1 MCAIIEDRIR
11 INKIMSLTL
20 SMRLDCRSTNLDELA
35 HLCVVALQTFYDG
48 ACPEE
53 CLEARAR
60 DFAAWH
66 LRAFARLRPRFCV
79 SGTGPVIDRKLT
91 YGNSVAIRAIAKT
104 KNMSRYRKDSW
115 LMSQSAAN
123 QSPGQIPC

>member
-11 INKIMSLTL
+11 INKIMSNTL
-20 SMRLDCRSTNLDELA
+20 SMRLDNRPANLDELA
-35 HLCVVALQTFYDG
+35 HLCVVALQLYYDG

-66 LRAFARLRPRFCV
+66 LARLGDDPQRRRRPTPTR
-79 SGTGPVIDRKLT
+79 
-91 YGNSVAIRAIAKT
+91 
-104 KNMSRYRKDSW
+104 
-115 LMSQSAAN
+115 
-123 QSPGQIPC
+123 

>member
-11 INKIMSLTL
+11 INKIMSHTL
-20 SMRLDCRSTNLDELA
+20 SVRLNNRPENLDELA
-35 HLCVVALQTFYDG
+35 HLCVVALQLYYDG

-66 LRAFARLRPRFCV
+66 LARLGDDPQQV
-79 SGTGPVIDRKLT
+79 NGDDDLHSGHST
-91 YGNSVAIRAIAKT
+91 IR
-104 KNMSRYRKDSW
+104 NLS
-115 LMSQSAAN
+115 
-123 QSPGQIPC
+123 C

>member
-11 INKIMSLTL
+11 INKIMSHTL
-20 SMRLDCRSTNLDELA
+20 SMRLDNRPANLGELA
-35 HLCVVALQTFYDG
+35 RLCVVALQLYYDG

-66 LRAFARLRPRFCV
+66 LARLGDVLSR
-79 SGTGPVIDRKLT
+79 STGMMASIP
-91 YGNSVAIRAIAKT
+91 AIPPFA
-104 KNMSRYRKDSW
+104 
-115 LMSQSAAN
+115 L
-123 QSPGQIPC
+123 